1 MSGLSHDR
9 GQNSNN
15 GESSNEGNVENDTE
29 FKLDYDDSESA
40 SIPFMAASASILSAA
55 TPNPGFFSINVLVFS
70 RDVLTSLRILNA
82 SVGKQVEHVTGLVNV
97 GDPKPLMTGQVE
109 MRMSLEGSMLMLR
122 SVHDELEKHEE
133 VQTFEIQGSRDYSSS
148 SFVDGRF
155 FSSFSLHLPSWTVDG
170 NHPAAHPFFLS
181 RFPALSTAAAGEGT
195 ETNDAEVISAI
206 SQLASEIR
214 AEIVLMEQWQGR
226 QQQAYSSTSGPNSA
240 DR

>member
-1 MSGLSHDR
+1 
-9 GQNSNN
+9 
-15 GESSNEGNVENDTE
+15 
-29 FKLDYDDSESA
+29 
-40 SIPFMAASASILSAA
+40 MAASALILSAA
-55 TPNPGFFSINVLVFS
+55 TPNPGFFSINVLVYS

-148 SFVDGRF
+148 SFVEGRF
-155 FSSFSLHLPSWTVDG
+155 FSSFSLNLPSWTVDG
-170 NHPAAHPFFLS
+170 NMGSENHPAAHPFFLS